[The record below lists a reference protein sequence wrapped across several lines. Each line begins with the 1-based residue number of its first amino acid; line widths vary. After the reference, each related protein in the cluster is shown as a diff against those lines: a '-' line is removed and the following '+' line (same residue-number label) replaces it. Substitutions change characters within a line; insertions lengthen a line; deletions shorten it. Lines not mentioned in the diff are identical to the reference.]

1 MTYTVKKGDTL
12 SGIAKAHNTTVE
24 ALVSTN
30 GIKDKHLIHVGQVLR
45 IPTKETTKP
54 ANNNQV
60 YNALITCLDA
70 IVDLP
75 EFKTLSGLLEED

>member
-12 SGIAKAHNTTVE
+12 SGIAWKYNTTVE

-30 GIKDKHLIHVGQVLR
+30 GIMNADRIFVGQVLQ
-45 IPTKETTKP
+45 IPTRVPTKP
-54 ANNNQV
+54 TQNNQV

-70 IVDLP
+70 IEELP
-75 EFKTLSGLLEED
+75 EFKTLAKLLED